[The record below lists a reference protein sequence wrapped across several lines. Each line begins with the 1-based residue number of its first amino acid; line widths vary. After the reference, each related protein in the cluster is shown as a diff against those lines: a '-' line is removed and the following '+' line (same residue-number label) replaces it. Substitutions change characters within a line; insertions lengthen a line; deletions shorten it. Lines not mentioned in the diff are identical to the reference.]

1 RSWQESR
8 KKELLE
14 WDGVGLPECEET
26 NADDSFIAGPVVS
39 DTVSN
44 LPEVAVDV
52 NKSRRGSA
60 TMTSL
65 GSSSSSTTEYTVRVP
80 KNTSKKY
87 NIMAFNAGDRV
98 NCSAW
103 TQARMERDMSAR
115 RIYGEEET
123 AEGGAGSEFGKKQR
137 EEARRKKY
145 GIVTREF
152 KLEDQPWIL
161 KVNGKAG
168 KRFKGVKKGGVTENA
183 SYYIFTQCPDGA
195 FEAFP
200 VHGWY
205 NFTPLAK
212 HRTLTAE
219 EAEEEWGRRNKVVNH
234 FSIMLQRRLRE
245 QERGD
250 DDDDES
256 DKSGKK
262 KKRGGEGESKSKS
275 KKDAGKGKA
284 KKKKG
289 KSNKKEAMEDSDDGD
304 YEGLE
309 VDYMSDE
316 SSSDEEPTKVKPSK
330 EEEHPKGIDEASESE
345 EESEEEKQNEDEA
358 KEEEE
363 EEEGKKTP
371 VQMEK
376 KKKKDSSGES
386 DSSDDSDI
394 EGETASALF
403 MKKRTP
409 PKRPGGRGS
418 AGSSR
423 TGSRPGTPSIDSAS
437 TSNTLR
443 AAASKLEQG
452 ACSKNTHTFKLLGSV
467 CVLVARFP
475 LNVAFSVGKRQN
487 QGVVTDSP
495 AAKRLKLEPST
506 QSPAPS
512 GKSTPQ
518 PASGKSTPSSSDVQL
533 TEEAV
538 RRYLIR
544 KPMTTKD
551 LLKKFQTKRTG
562 LSSEQTVNVLAQILK
577 RLNPERKNINDKM
590 HFYLTE

>member
-1 RSWQESR
+1 MS
-8 KKELLE
+8 
-14 WDGVGLPECEET
+14 
-26 NADDSFIAGPVVS
+26 
-39 DTVSN
+39 
-44 LPEVAVDV
+44 
-52 NKSRRGSA
+52 
-60 TMTSL
+60 SL
-65 GSSSSSTTEYTVRVP
+65 GSNNSSATEYTVRVP
-80 KNTSKKY
+80 KNTNKKY
-87 NIMAFNAGDRV
+87 NIMAFNAGDKV
-98 NCSAW
+98 NCSTW

-123 AEGGAGSEFGKKQR
+123 PEGAAGSEFGKKQR
-137 EEARRKKY
+137 EEARRKKF

-152 KLEDQPWIL
+152 KVEDQPWIL

-168 KRFKGVKKGGVTENA
+168 KRFKGLKKGGVTENA

-245 QERGD
+245 HERGGGD
-250 DDDDES
+250 DDEDENE
-256 DKSGKK
+256 KSGKK
-262 KKRGGEGESKSKS
+262 KKRGGGRGGDLRIHDLEDDLEMSSDDSDSSMGEDGESK
-275 KKDAGKGKA
+275 KA
-284 KKKKG
+284 KKNTGKDSKK
-289 KSNKKEAMEDSDDGD
+289 KKKQKKNESEALEDSDDGD

-316 SSSDEEPTKVKPSK
+316 SSSDEEIERGKPSK
-330 EEEHPKGIDEASESE
+330 AEEHPKGIDEASESE
-345 EESEEEKQNEDEA
+345 EESEEEKQNEEEA

-363 EEEGKKTP
+363 EDDGKKTP

-409 PKRPGGRGS
+409 PKRGGGRGS

-423 TGSRPGTPSIDSAS
+423 TGSRPGTPSIDSAA

-452 ACSKNTHTFKLLGSV
+452 
-467 CVLVARFP
+467 
-475 LNVAFSVGKRQN
+475 KRQT
-487 QGVVTDSP
+487 QGPATDSP
-495 AAKRLKLEPST
+495 AAKRLKMEPSS

-518 PASGKSTPSSSDVQL
+518 PSSGKSTPSSSDVQL

-577 RLNPERKNINDKM
+577 RLNPERKNVNDKM

>member
-1 RSWQESR
+1 
-8 KKELLE
+8 
-14 WDGVGLPECEET
+14 
-26 NADDSFIAGPVVS
+26 
-39 DTVSN
+39 
-44 LPEVAVDV
+44 
-52 NKSRRGSA
+52 
-60 TMTSL
+60 MTSL

-103 TQARMERDMSAR
+103 TQARMERDMSGR

-123 AEGGAGSEFGKKQR
+123 TEGGAGSEFGKKQR
-137 EEARRKKY
+137 EESRRKKF

-205 NFTPLAK
+205 NFTPQAK

-245 QERGD
+245 QERGEG
-250 DDDDES
+250 DDDETE
-256 DKSGKK
+256 KSGKK
-262 KKRGGEGESKSKS
+262 KKKGGGRGGDLHIHDLEDDLEMSSDDSDSSMGDDGESKAKA
-275 KKDAGKGKA
+275 KKDAGKGKT
-284 KKKKG
+284 KKKKR
-289 KSNKKEAMEDSDDGD
+289 KSNDKEAMEDSDDGD

-316 SSSDEEPTKVKPSK
+316 SSSDEEPAKVKPSK
-330 EEEHPKGIDEASESE
+330 EDEHPKGIDEASESE
-345 EESEEEKQNEDEA
+345 EESEEEKPNEDEA

-409 PKRPGGRGS
+409 PKRAGGRGS

-452 ACSKNTHTFKLLGSV
+452 
-467 CVLVARFP
+467 
-475 LNVAFSVGKRQN
+475 KRQI
-487 QGVVTDSP
+487 QGLNTDSP
-495 AAKRLKLEPST
+495 AAKRLKMEPST
-506 QSPAPS
+506 QSPVPS

>member
-1 RSWQESR
+1 MASLVRIGGGGS
-8 KKELLE
+8 
-14 WDGVGLPECEET
+14 
-26 NADDSFIAGPVVS
+26 
-39 DTVSN
+39 
-44 LPEVAVDV
+44 
-52 NKSRRGSA
+52 SA
-60 TMTSL
+60 T
-65 GSSSSSTTEYTVRVP
+65 EYVVRVP
-80 KNTSKKY
+80 KNTAKKY
-87 NIMAFNAGDRV
+87 SIMAFNAGDKV
-98 NCSAW
+98 NCSTW
-103 TQARMERDMSAR
+103 TQARMERDMSNR
-115 RIYGEEET
+115 RMYAEEEAT
-123 AEGGAGSEFGKKQR
+123 EGAAGSEFGKKQR

-145 GIVTREF
+145 GIITREF
-152 KLEDQPWIL
+152 KAEDQPWIL

-168 KRFKGVKKGGVTENA
+168 KRFKGQKKGGVTENA

-205 NFTPLAK
+205 NFTPQAK

-234 FSIMLQRRLRE
+234 FSIMVQRRFRE
-245 QERGD
+245 PERGD
-250 DDDDES
+250 DEEEEGE
-256 DKSGKK
+256 KGGKK
-262 KKRGGEGESKSKS
+262 KKKGGRGGDLRIHDLEDDLEMSSDDSDSSMGEDGEGKS
-275 KKDAGKGKA
+275 

-289 KSNKKEAMEDSDDGD
+289 SKRNAAEDSDDGD
-304 YEGLE
+304 FEGVE
-309 VDYMSDE
+309 VDYMSDDT
-316 SSSDEEPTKVKPSK
+316 SSEEDEPEKVKPSK
-330 EEEHPKGIDEASESE
+330 TEDVPKGVDEMSDSE
-345 EESEEEKQNEDEA
+345 EESEEEKQNEEET

-371 VQMEK
+371 VHMEK
-376 KKKKDSSGES
+376 KKKKGEKDSSGES
-386 DSSDDSDI
+386 DTSDDSDI
-394 EGETASALF
+394 EGEAASALF

-409 PKRPGGRGS
+409 PKRGGGRGS
-418 AGSSR
+418 TGSSR
-423 TGSRPGTPSIDSAS
+423 TGSRPGTPSIDSGS

-443 AAASKLEQG
+443 AAANKLEQ
-452 ACSKNTHTFKLLGSV
+452 S
-467 CVLVARFP
+467 
-475 LNVAFSVGKRQN
+475 KRQMPP
-487 QGVVTDSP
+487 VSSETP
-495 AAKRLKLEPST
+495 AAKRLKMEPSP
-506 QSPAPS
+506 QSPQPS

-562 LSSEQTVNVLAQILK
+562 LSSDQTVNVLAQILK

>member
-1 RSWQESR
+1 
-8 KKELLE
+8 
-14 WDGVGLPECEET
+14 
-26 NADDSFIAGPVVS
+26 
-39 DTVSN
+39 
-44 LPEVAVDV
+44 
-52 NKSRRGSA
+52 
-60 TMTSL
+60 MTSL
-65 GSSSSSTTEYTVRVP
+65 GSSSSSATEYTVRVP

-87 NIMAFNAGDRV
+87 NIMAFNSGDRV
-98 NCSAW
+98 NCSTW

-115 RIYGEEET
+115 RIYGEEE
-123 AEGGAGSEFGKKQR
+123 AADGAAGSEFGKKQR

-145 GIVTREF
+145 GIVKREF
-152 KLEDQPWIL
+152 KVEDQPWVL

-200 VHGWY
+200 VNGWY
-205 NFTPLAK
+205 NFTPQAK

-234 FSIMLQRRLRE
+234 FSIMLQRRFRE
-245 QERGD
+245 QERGGGGD
-250 DDDDES
+250 DDDDDNE
-256 DKSGKK
+256 KSGKK
-262 KKRGGEGESKSKS
+262 KKKGGGRGGDLRIHDLEDDLEMSSDDSDSSMGEDGDSKTKA
-275 KKDAGKGKA
+275 KKDTGKGKG
-284 KKKKG
+284 KKKKR
-289 KSNKKEAMEDSDDGD
+289 KSSDKEALEDSDDGD
-304 YEGLE
+304 QEGLE

-316 SSSDEEPTKVKPSK
+316 SSSDEEQEKGKPSSK
-330 EEEHPKGIDEASESE
+330 GEDHPKGIDEASESE
-345 EESEEEKQNEDEA
+345 EESEEEKPNEEEA

-371 VQMEK
+371 VQTEK
-376 KKKKDSSGES
+376 KKKKGADPAETEKDSSGES
-386 DSSDDSDI
+386 ESSDDSDI
-394 EGETASALF
+394 DGETASALF

-409 PKRPGGRGS
+409 PKRGGRGS

-437 TSNTLR
+437 TSSTLR

-452 ACSKNTHTFKLLGSV
+452 
-467 CVLVARFP
+467 
-475 LNVAFSVGKRQN
+475 KRQTP
-487 QGVVTDSP
+487 GPSADSP
-495 AAKRLKLEPST
+495 AAKRLKMEPSS

-518 PASGKSTPSSSDVQL
+518 PPSGKSTPSSSDVQL

-577 RLNPERKNINDKM
+577 RLNPERKNVNDKM

>member
-1 RSWQESR
+1 
-8 KKELLE
+8 
-14 WDGVGLPECEET
+14 
-26 NADDSFIAGPVVS
+26 
-39 DTVSN
+39 
-44 LPEVAVDV
+44 
-52 NKSRRGSA
+52 
-60 TMTSL
+60 MTSL
-65 GSSSSSTTEYTVRVP
+65 GSSSSSGTEYTVRVP

-87 NIMAFNAGDRV
+87 NIMAFNAGDKV
-98 NCSAW
+98 NCSTW

-123 AEGGAGSEFGKKQR
+123 VEGAAGSEFGKKQR
-137 EEARRKKY
+137 EEARRKKF

-152 KLEDQPWIL
+152 KAEDQPWIL

-168 KRFKGVKKGGVTENA
+168 RRFKGLKKGGVTENA

-200 VHGWY
+200 VQGWY
-205 NFTPLAK
+205 NFTPQAK

-245 QERGD
+245 QERGEE
-250 DDDDES
+250 DE
-256 DKSGKK
+256 DENEKSGKK
-262 KKRGGEGESKSKS
+262 KKKGGGRGGDLRIHDLEDDLEMSSNDSDSSMGDDGESKAKT
-275 KKDAGKGKA
+275 KKDTGKGKG
-284 KKKKG
+284 KKKK
-289 KSNKKEAMEDSDDGD
+289 KSNDKEALEDSDDGD

-316 SSSDEEPTKVKPSK
+316 SSSDEEPEKGKPSK
-330 EEEHPKGIDEASESE
+330 GEDLPKGIDEASESE
-345 EESEEEKQNEDEA
+345 EESEEEKQNEEET

-363 EEEGKKTP
+363 EEDGKKTP
-371 VQMEK
+371 VQVDK

-409 PKRPGGRGS
+409 PKRGGGRGS

-452 ACSKNTHTFKLLGSV
+452 
-467 CVLVARFP
+467 
-475 LNVAFSVGKRQN
+475 KRQTP
-487 QGVVTDSP
+487 GPGTDSP
-495 AAKRLKLEPST
+495 AAKRLKMEPSS
-506 QSPAPS
+506 QSPVPS

-518 PASGKSTPSSSDVQL
+518 PPSGKSTPSSSDVQL

-577 RLNPERKNINDKM
+577 RLNPERKNVNDKM

>member
-1 RSWQESR
+1 
-8 KKELLE
+8 
-14 WDGVGLPECEET
+14 
-26 NADDSFIAGPVVS
+26 
-39 DTVSN
+39 
-44 LPEVAVDV
+44 
-52 NKSRRGSA
+52 
-60 TMTSL
+60 MTSL
-65 GSSSSSTTEYTVRVP
+65 GSSSSTATEYTVRVP

-87 NIMAFNAGDRV
+87 NIMAFNAGDKV
-98 NCSAW
+98 NCSTW

-123 AEGGAGSEFGKKQR
+123 AEGAAGSEFGKKQR
-137 EEARRKKY
+137 EEARRKKF

-152 KLEDQPWIL
+152 KVEDQPWIL

-168 KRFKGVKKGGVTENA
+168 KRFKGIKKGGVTENA

-245 QERGD
+245 QERGEE
-250 DDDDES
+250 DE
-256 DKSGKK
+256 DEGEKSGKK
-262 KKRGGEGESKSKS
+262 KKKGGKGGDLRIHDQDEDLEMSSDDSNSSGGEDGESKTKT
-275 KKDAGKGKA
+275 KKDMGKGKG
-284 KKKKG
+284 KKKK
-289 KSNKKEAMEDSDDGD
+289 KSRSSENEALEDSDDGD
-304 YEGLE
+304 YEGQE

-316 SSSDEEPTKVKPSK
+316 SSSEEEHEKGKPSK
-330 EEEHPKGIDEASESE
+330 EEHPKGIDEASESE
-345 EESEEEKQNEDEA
+345 EESEEEKQNEEEA

-363 EEEGKKTP
+363 EEDGKKTP

-386 DSSDDSDI
+386 ESSDDSDI

-423 TGSRPGTPSIDSAS
+423 TGSRPGTPSIDPAS

-452 ACSKNTHTFKLLGSV
+452 
-467 CVLVARFP
+467 
-475 LNVAFSVGKRQN
+475 KRQN
-487 QGVVTDSP
+487 PVGGTDSP
-495 AAKRLKLEPST
+495 AAKRLKMEPNS

-518 PASGKSTPSSSDVQL
+518 PPSGKSTPSSSDVQL

-562 LSSEQTVNVLAQILK
+562 LSNEQTVNVLAQILK
-577 RLNPERKNINDKM
+577 RLNPERKNVNDKM

>member
-1 RSWQESR
+1 
-8 KKELLE
+8 
-14 WDGVGLPECEET
+14 
-26 NADDSFIAGPVVS
+26 
-39 DTVSN
+39 
-44 LPEVAVDV
+44 
-52 NKSRRGSA
+52 
-60 TMTSL
+60 
-65 GSSSSSTTEYTVRVP
+65 
-80 KNTSKKY
+80 
-87 NIMAFNAGDRV
+87 MAFNSGDRV
-98 NCSAW
+98 TCSGW

-115 RIYGEEET
+115 RIYGEEEM
-123 AEGGAGSEFGKKQR
+123 ADSAAGSEFGKKQR

-145 GIVTREF
+145 GIVTKEF
-152 KLEDQPWIL
+152 KMEDQPWIL

-200 VHGWY
+200 VNGWY
-205 NFTPLAK
+205 NFTPVAK

-245 QERGD
+245 QERGEEDEDEGEKTGKKKKKGGNRGGDLRIHDLED
-250 DDDDES
+250 DMEMSSDDSNSSGGEDGES
-256 DKSGKK
+256 KTKAKKDTGKGKGKK
-262 KKRGGEGESKSKS
+262 KKR
-275 KKDAGKGKA
+275 KG
-284 KKKKG
+284 
-289 KSNKKEAMEDSDDGD
+289 SENEALEDSDDGD

-309 VDYMSDE
+309 VDYMSDD
-316 SSSDEEPTKVKPSK
+316 SSSEEEPEKAKQSKP
-330 EEEHPKGIDEASESE
+330 EEHPKGIDEASESE
-345 EESEEEKQNEDEA
+345 EESEEEKQNEDEN

-363 EEEGKKTP
+363 EEDEKKTP

-376 KKKKDSSGES
+376 KKKKESSGES

-394 EGETASALF
+394 EGETTSALF

-409 PKRPGGRGS
+409 PKRAGGRGS
-418 AGSSR
+418 AGSSK
-423 TGSRPGTPSIDSAS
+423 TGSRPGTPSLDPAS
-437 TSNTLR
+437 TSSTLR

-452 ACSKNTHTFKLLGSV
+452 
-467 CVLVARFP
+467 
-475 LNVAFSVGKRQN
+475 KRQT
-487 QGVVTDSP
+487 QSAATESP
-495 AAKRLKLEPST
+495 AAKRLKMEPST

-512 GKSTPQ
+512 GKTTPQ

-562 LSSEQTVNVLAQILK
+562 LSNEQTVNVLAQILK
-577 RLNPERKNINDKM
+577 RLNPERKNVNDKM

>member
-1 RSWQESR
+1 
-8 KKELLE
+8 
-14 WDGVGLPECEET
+14 
-26 NADDSFIAGPVVS
+26 
-39 DTVSN
+39 
-44 LPEVAVDV
+44 
-52 NKSRRGSA
+52 
-60 TMTSL
+60 
-65 GSSSSSTTEYTVRVP
+65 
-80 KNTSKKY
+80 
-87 NIMAFNAGDRV
+87 
-98 NCSAW
+98 
-103 TQARMERDMSAR
+103 MSAR
-115 RIYGEEET
+115 RIYGEEEVP
-123 AEGGAGSEFGKKQR
+123 ESGAGSEFGKKQR
-137 EEARRKKY
+137 EEARRKKF

-152 KLEDQPWIL
+152 KAEDQPWIL
-161 KVNGKAG
+161 KVNGKGG
-168 KRFKGVKKGGVTENA
+168 KRFKGQRKGGVTENA
-183 SYYIFTQCPDGA
+183 SYYIFTQCADGA

-200 VHGWY
+200 VNSWY
-205 NFTPLAK
+205 NFTPLSK

-219 EAEEEWGRRNKVVNH
+219 EAEEEWSRSATGSGLTWAGPGLPGLTVPFCRRNKVVNH

-245 QERGD
+245 ENCE
-250 DDDDES
+250 DEE
-256 DKSGKK
+256 DEGEKSGKK
-262 KKRGGEGESKSKS
+262 KKKKGGGKGGDLRIHDLEDELEMSSDDSDGSVEEDGENKTKP
-275 KKDAGKGKA
+275 KKNPGKGKG
-284 KKKKG
+284 KKKKR
-289 KSNKKEAMEDSDDGD
+289 KDDDEALEDSDDGD

-316 SSSDEEPTKVKPSK
+316 SRSARVFHTSSAARRKNQKRENPTKQRTS
-330 EEEHPKGIDEASESE
+330 PKVLTIRDPFDDFFLYRLSNPGPFAGIDEASESE
-345 EESEEEKQNEDEA
+345 EESEEEKQNGEEA

-371 VQMEK
+371 VQVEK

-394 EGETASALF
+394 EGEATSALF

-409 PKRPGGRGS
+409 PKRGGGRGS

-423 TGSRPGTPSIDSAS
+423 TGSRPGTPSIDSAA

-452 ACSKNTHTFKLLGSV
+452 
-467 CVLVARFP
+467 
-475 LNVAFSVGKRQN
+475 KRQMP
-487 QGVVTDSP
+487 GTDCP
-495 AAKRLKLEPST
+495 AAKRLKMDPSS
-506 QSPAPS
+506 QSPGPS

-518 PASGKSTPSSSDVQL
+518 PPSGKSTPSSRYVLRHLEPTVNDVQL

-577 RLNPERKNINDKM
+577 RLNPERKNVNDKM

>member
-1 RSWQESR
+1 FVLQ
-8 KKELLE
+8 
-14 WDGVGLPECEET
+14 
-26 NADDSFIAGPVVS
+26 
-39 DTVSN
+39 
-44 LPEVAVDV
+44 
-52 NKSRRGSA
+52 
-60 TMTSL
+60 

-98 NCSAW
+98 NCSSW

-123 AEGGAGSEFGKKQR
+123 PEGAAGSEFGKKQR
-137 EEARRKKY
+137 EEARRKKF
-145 GIVTREF
+145 GIVTKEF
-152 KLEDQPWIL
+152 KVEDQPWLL

-168 KRFKGVKKGGVTENA
+168 KRFKGIKKGGVTENA

-205 NFTPLAK
+205 NFTPQAK

-245 QERGD
+245 QERGE
-250 DDDDES
+250 DEEEEG
-256 DKSGKK
+256 DKAGKK
-262 KKRGGEGESKSKS
+262 KKKGGKKGGDLRITDLEEDLEMSSDDSDSSMGEDGESKPKKKDTAKGKGKKKKSKS
-275 KKDAGKGKA
+275 KD
-284 KKKKG
+284 
-289 KSNKKEAMEDSDDGD
+289 SEALEDSDDGD

-316 SSSDEEPTKVKPSK
+316 SSSSEEEPEKGKPAK
-330 EEEHPKGIDEASESE
+330 GEDLPKGIDEASESE
-345 EESEEEKQNEDEA
+345 EESEEEKQNEEET

-363 EEEGKKTP
+363 EEEEKKTP
-371 VQMEK
+371 VPAEK
-376 KKKKDSSGES
+376 KKKKGEK
-386 DSSDDSDI
+386 DT
-394 EGETASALF
+394 ELNE
-403 MKKRTP
+403 
-409 PKRPGGRGS
+409 GGRGS

-443 AAASKLEQG
+443 AAATKLEQG
-452 ACSKNTHTFKLLGSV
+452 
-467 CVLVARFP
+467 
-475 LNVAFSVGKRQN
+475 KRQS
-487 QGVVTDSP
+487 QPSADTP
-495 AAKRLKLEPST
+495 AAKRLKMEPNS
-506 QSPAPS
+506 QSPAAS

-518 PASGKSTPSSSDVQL
+518 PPSGKSTPSSSDVQL
-533 TEEAV
+533 TEDAV

-577 RLNPERKNINDKM
+577 RLNPERKNINEKM

>member
-1 RSWQESR
+1 
-8 KKELLE
+8 
-14 WDGVGLPECEET
+14 
-26 NADDSFIAGPVVS
+26 
-39 DTVSN
+39 
-44 LPEVAVDV
+44 
-52 NKSRRGSA
+52 
-60 TMTSL
+60 MTSL

-87 NIMAFNAGDRV
+87 NIMAFNAGDKV

-123 AEGGAGSEFGKKQR
+123 PESGAGSEFGKKQR
-137 EEARRKKY
+137 EEARRKKF

-152 KLEDQPWIL
+152 KAEDQPWIL

-205 NFTPLAK
+205 NFTPQAK

-245 QERGD
+245 QDRGD
-250 DDDDES
+250 DEEDES
-256 DKSGKK
+256 GKSGKK
-262 KKRGGEGESKSKS
+262 KKKGGGRGGDLLIHDLEDDLEMSSDDSDSSVGEDGASKAKTKKAAGKSKT
-275 KKDAGKGKA
+275 KKKQKGGEKDAL
-284 KKKKG
+284 
-289 KSNKKEAMEDSDDGD
+289 EDSDDGD

-316 SSSDEEPTKVKPSK
+316 SSPDEDQVNEKPTR
-330 EEEHPKGIDEASESE
+330 EEEHPKGIDEESESE
-345 EESEEEKQNEDEA
+345 EESEEEKKNEEEA

-371 VQMEK
+371 VQVEK

-409 PKRPGGRGS
+409 PKRAGGRGS

-452 ACSKNTHTFKLLGSV
+452 
-467 CVLVARFP
+467 
-475 LNVAFSVGKRQN
+475 KRQ
-487 QGVVTDSP
+487 GAAADSP
-495 AAKRLKLEPST
+495 AAKRLKMEPST
-506 QSPAPS
+506 QSPVPS

-518 PASGKSTPSSSDVQL
+518 PPSGKSTPSSSDVQL
-533 TEEAV
+533 TEDAV

-577 RLNPERKNINDKM
+577 RLNPERKNVNDKM

>member
-1 RSWQESR
+1 
-8 KKELLE
+8 
-14 WDGVGLPECEET
+14 
-26 NADDSFIAGPVVS
+26 
-39 DTVSN
+39 
-44 LPEVAVDV
+44 
-52 NKSRRGSA
+52 
-60 TMTSL
+60 MTSL

-87 NIMAFNAGDRV
+87 NIMAFNSGDRV
-98 NCSAW
+98 NCSTW

-123 AEGGAGSEFGKKQR
+123 AESGAGSEFGKKQR
-137 EEARRKKY
+137 EEARRKKF

-152 KLEDQPWIL
+152 KAEDQPWIL

-205 NFTPLAK
+205 NFTQQAK

-245 QERGD
+245 QERGE
-250 DDDDES
+250 DDEEET

-262 KKRGGEGESKSKS
+262 KKKGGGKGADLLIHDLEDELEMSSDDSDSSMGDDGESKSKTN
-275 KKDAGKGKA
+275 KGTGKGKT
-284 KKKKG
+284 KKKKRKG
-289 KSNKKEAMEDSDDGD
+289 SDKEALEDSDDGD

-316 SSSDEEPTKVKPSK
+316 SSSDEEPTNEKPTK

-345 EESEEEKQNEDEA
+345 EESEEEKPNEDEA

-371 VQMEK
+371 VQTEK
-376 KKKKDSSGES
+376 KKKKESSGES
-386 DSSDDSDI
+386 ESSDDSDI

-409 PKRPGGRGS
+409 PKRAGGRGS

-443 AAASKLEQG
+443 AAATKLEQG
-452 ACSKNTHTFKLLGSV
+452 
-467 CVLVARFP
+467 
-475 LNVAFSVGKRQN
+475 KRQ
-487 QGVVTDSP
+487 GAATDSP

-506 QSPAPS
+506 QSPVPS

-518 PASGKSTPSSSDVQL
+518 TPSGKSTPSSSDVQL

-577 RLNPERKNINDKM
+577 RLNPERKNVNDKM

>member
-1 RSWQESR
+1 
-8 KKELLE
+8 
-14 WDGVGLPECEET
+14 
-26 NADDSFIAGPVVS
+26 
-39 DTVSN
+39 
-44 LPEVAVDV
+44 
-52 NKSRRGSA
+52 
-60 TMTSL
+60 
-65 GSSSSSTTEYTVRVP
+65 
-80 KNTSKKY
+80 
-87 NIMAFNAGDRV
+87 
-98 NCSAW
+98 
-103 TQARMERDMSAR
+103 MERDMSAR
-115 RIYGEEET
+115 RIYGEEEM
-123 AEGGAGSEFGKKQR
+123 ADSAAGSEFGKKQR

-145 GIVTREF
+145 GIVTKEF
-152 KLEDQPWIL
+152 KMEDQPWIL

-200 VHGWY
+200 VNGWY
-205 NFTPLAK
+205 NFTPVAK

-245 QERGD
+245 QERGEEDEDEGEKTGKKKKKGGNRGGDLRIHDLED
-250 DDDDES
+250 DMEMSSDDSNSSGGEDGES
-256 DKSGKK
+256 KTKAKKDTGKGKGKK
-262 KKRGGEGESKSKS
+262 KKR
-275 KKDAGKGKA
+275 KG
-284 KKKKG
+284 
-289 KSNKKEAMEDSDDGD
+289 SENEALEDSDDGD

-309 VDYMSDE
+309 VDYMSDD
-316 SSSDEEPTKVKPSK
+316 SSSEEEPEKAKQSKP
-330 EEEHPKGIDEASESE
+330 EEHPKGIDEASESE
-345 EESEEEKQNEDEA
+345 EESEEEKQNEDEN

-363 EEEGKKTP
+363 EEDEKKTP

-376 KKKKDSSGES
+376 KKKKESSGES

-394 EGETASALF
+394 EGETTSALF

-409 PKRPGGRGS
+409 PKRAGGRGS
-418 AGSSR
+418 AGSSK
-423 TGSRPGTPSIDSAS
+423 TGSRPGTPSLDPAS
-437 TSNTLR
+437 TSSTLR

-452 ACSKNTHTFKLLGSV
+452 
-467 CVLVARFP
+467 
-475 LNVAFSVGKRQN
+475 KRQT
-487 QGVVTDSP
+487 QSAATESP
-495 AAKRLKLEPST
+495 AAKRLKMEPST

-512 GKSTPQ
+512 GKTTPQ

-562 LSSEQTVNVLAQILK
+562 LSNEQTVNVLAQILK
-577 RLNPERKNINDKM
+577 RLNPERKNVNDKM

>member
-1 RSWQESR
+1 
-8 KKELLE
+8 
-14 WDGVGLPECEET
+14 
-26 NADDSFIAGPVVS
+26 
-39 DTVSN
+39 
-44 LPEVAVDV
+44 
-52 NKSRRGSA
+52 
-60 TMTSL
+60 MTSL
-65 GSSSSSTTEYTVRVP
+65 GSSSSSATEYTVRVP

-87 NIMAFNAGDRV
+87 NIMAFNSGDRV
-98 NCSAW
+98 NCSTW

-115 RIYGEEET
+115 RIYGEEEMQ
-123 AEGGAGSEFGKKQR
+123 EGAAGSEFGKKQR
-137 EEARRKKY
+137 EEARRKKF

-152 KLEDQPWIL
+152 KVEDQPWIL

-168 KRFKGVKKGGVTENA
+168 KRFKGQKKGGVTENA

-234 FSIMLQRRLRE
+234 FSIMLQRRFRE
-245 QERGD
+245 QERGE
-250 DDDDES
+250 DDDDEGE
-256 DKSGKK
+256 KSGKK
-262 KKRGGEGESKSKS
+262 KKKGGGRGGDLRIHDLEDDLEMSSDDSDSSMGDDGESKTKA
-275 KKDAGKGKA
+275 KKDTGKGKG
-284 KKKKG
+284 KKKKKR
-289 KSNKKEAMEDSDDGD
+289 KSNEEALEDSDDGD

-309 VDYMSDE
+309 VDYMSDD
-316 SSSDEEPTKVKPSK
+316 SSSDEEPEGKGKLSK
-330 EEEHPKGIDEASESE
+330 GEDHPKGIDEASESE
-345 EESEEEKQNEDEA
+345 EESEEEKQNEEET

-371 VQMEK
+371 VQVEK

-394 EGETASALF
+394 DGETASALF

-409 PKRPGGRGS
+409 PKRGGGRGS

-452 ACSKNTHTFKLLGSV
+452 
-467 CVLVARFP
+467 
-475 LNVAFSVGKRQN
+475 KRQP
-487 QGVVTDSP
+487 QGPVTDSP
-495 AAKRLKLEPST
+495 AAKRLKMEPNS

-518 PASGKSTPSSSDVQL
+518 PPSGKSTPSSSDVQL

-577 RLNPERKNINDKM
+577 RLNPERKNVNDKM

>member
-1 RSWQESR
+1 
-8 KKELLE
+8 
-14 WDGVGLPECEET
+14 
-26 NADDSFIAGPVVS
+26 
-39 DTVSN
+39 
-44 LPEVAVDV
+44 
-52 NKSRRGSA
+52 
-60 TMTSL
+60 
-65 GSSSSSTTEYTVRVP
+65 
-80 KNTSKKY
+80 
-87 NIMAFNAGDRV
+87 
-98 NCSAW
+98 
-103 TQARMERDMSAR
+103 MERDMSAR
-115 RIYGEEET
+115 RIYGEEEM
-123 AEGGAGSEFGKKQR
+123 ADSAAGSEFGKKQR

-145 GIVTREF
+145 GIVTKEF
-152 KLEDQPWIL
+152 KMEDQPWIL

-200 VHGWY
+200 VNGWY
-205 NFTPLAK
+205 NFTPVAK

-245 QERGD
+245 QERGEEDEDEGEKTGKKKKKGGNRGGDLRIHDLED
-250 DDDDES
+250 DMEMSSDDSNSSGGEDGES
-256 DKSGKK
+256 KTKAKKDTGKGKGKK
-262 KKRGGEGESKSKS
+262 KKR
-275 KKDAGKGKA
+275 KG
-284 KKKKG
+284 
-289 KSNKKEAMEDSDDGD
+289 SENEALEDSDDGD

-309 VDYMSDE
+309 VDYMSDD
-316 SSSDEEPTKVKPSK
+316 SSSEEEPEKAKQSKP
-330 EEEHPKGIDEASESE
+330 EEHPKGIDEASESE
-345 EESEEEKQNEDEA
+345 EESEEEKQNEDEN

-363 EEEGKKTP
+363 EEDEKKTP

-376 KKKKDSSGES
+376 KKKKAESSGES

-394 EGETASALF
+394 EGETTSALF

-409 PKRPGGRGS
+409 PKRAGGRGS
-418 AGSSR
+418 AGSSK
-423 TGSRPGTPSIDSAS
+423 TGSRPGTPSLDPAS
-437 TSNTLR
+437 TSSTLR

-452 ACSKNTHTFKLLGSV
+452 
-467 CVLVARFP
+467 
-475 LNVAFSVGKRQN
+475 KRQT
-487 QGVVTDSP
+487 QSAATESP
-495 AAKRLKLEPST
+495 AAKRLKMEPST

-512 GKSTPQ
+512 GKTTPQ

-562 LSSEQTVNVLAQILK
+562 LSNEQTVNVLAQILK
-577 RLNPERKNINDKM
+577 RLNPERKNVNDKM

>member
-1 RSWQESR
+1 
-8 KKELLE
+8 
-14 WDGVGLPECEET
+14 
-26 NADDSFIAGPVVS
+26 
-39 DTVSN
+39 
-44 LPEVAVDV
+44 
-52 NKSRRGSA
+52 
-60 TMTSL
+60 MTSL

-262 KKRGGEGESKSKS
+262 KKRGGGRGGDLRIHDLEDDLEMSSDDSGSSMGEGESKSKS

-316 SSSDEEPTKVKPSK
+316 SSSDDEPTKVKPSK

-452 ACSKNTHTFKLLGSV
+452 
-467 CVLVARFP
+467 
-475 LNVAFSVGKRQN
+475 KRQN
-487 QGVVTDSP
+487 QGVATDSP

>member
-1 RSWQESR
+1 MSSLVSICSSNFCLSNRN
-8 KKELLE
+8 
-14 WDGVGLPECEET
+14 T
-26 NADDSFIAGPVVS
+26 N
-39 DTVSN
+39 
-44 LPEVAVDV
+44 
-52 NKSRRGSA
+52 
-60 TMTSL
+60 
-65 GSSSSSTTEYTVRVP
+65 
-80 KNTSKKY
+80 KKY
-87 NIMAFNAGDRV
+87 NIMAFNAGDKV
-98 NCSAW
+98 NCSTW

-123 AEGGAGSEFGKKQR
+123 PEGAAGSEFGKKQR
-137 EEARRKKY
+137 EEARRKKF

-152 KLEDQPWIL
+152 KVEDQPWIL

-168 KRFKGVKKGGVTENA
+168 KRFKGLKKGGVTENA

-245 QERGD
+245 HERGGGD
-250 DDDDES
+250 DDEDENE
-256 DKSGKK
+256 KSGKK
-262 KKRGGEGESKSKS
+262 KKRGGGRGGDLRIHDLEDDLEMSSDDSDSSMGEG
-275 KKDAGKGKA
+275 KDS
-284 KKKKG
+284 KKKK
-289 KSNKKEAMEDSDDGD
+289 KQKKNESEALEDSDDGD

-316 SSSDEEPTKVKPSK
+316 R
-330 EEEHPKGIDEASESE
+330 IDEASESE
-345 EESEEEKQNEDEA
+345 EESEEEKQNEEEA

-363 EEEGKKTP
+363 EDDGKKTP

-403 MKKRTP
+403 MVKKRTP
-409 PKRPGGRGS
+409 PKRGGGRGS

-423 TGSRPGTPSIDSAS
+423 TGSRPGTPSIDSAA

-452 ACSKNTHTFKLLGSV
+452 
-467 CVLVARFP
+467 
-475 LNVAFSVGKRQN
+475 KRQT
-487 QGVVTDSP
+487 QGPATDSP
-495 AAKRLKLEPST
+495 AAKRLKMEPSS

-518 PASGKSTPSSSDVQL
+518 PSSGKSTPSSSDVQL

-577 RLNPERKNINDKM
+577 RLNPERKNVNDKM

>member
-1 RSWQESR
+1 M
-8 KKELLE
+8 
-14 WDGVGLPECEET
+14 
-26 NADDSFIAGPVVS
+26 A
-39 DTVSN
+39 
-44 LPEVAVDV
+44 
-52 NKSRRGSA
+52 
-60 TMTSL
+60 SL
-65 GSSSSSTTEYTVRVP
+65 GNSSSSTTEYTVRVP

-87 NIMAFNAGDRV
+87 NIMAFNAGDKV
-98 NCSAW
+98 NCSTW

-123 AEGGAGSEFGKKQR
+123 PEGGAGSEFGKKQR
-137 EEARRKKY
+137 EEARRKKF
-145 GIVTREF
+145 GIITREF
-152 KLEDQPWIL
+152 KVEDQPWLL
-161 KVNGKAG
+161 KINGKAG
-168 KRFKGVKKGGVTENA
+168 KRFKGQKKGGVTENA

-234 FSIMLQRRLRE
+234 FSIMLQKRFRE
-245 QERGD
+245 QDRGD
-250 DDDDES
+250 DDDDEAE
-256 DKSGKK
+256 KQGKK
-262 KKRGGEGESKSKS
+262 KKKKSGGRGGDLRIHDLEDDLEMSSNDSDSSMGEDGEAKVKTKSDTSK
-275 KKDAGKGKA
+275 GKGK
-284 KKKKG
+284 KKKKR
-289 KSNKKEAMEDSDDGD
+289 KNSEEALEDSDDGD

-316 SSSDEEPTKVKPSK
+316 SSSEEEPEKGKPSK
-330 EEEHPKGIDEASESE
+330 EEHPKGIDEASESE
-345 EESEEEKQNEDEA
+345 EESEEEKQNEEEA

-371 VQMEK
+371 VQFEK

-386 DSSDDSDI
+386 ESSDDSDI
-394 EGETASALF
+394 EKETASALF

-409 PKRPGGRGS
+409 PKRGGGGGGRGS

-423 TGSRPGTPSIDSAS
+423 TGSRPGTPSIDPAS

-452 ACSKNTHTFKLLGSV
+452 
-467 CVLVARFP
+467 
-475 LNVAFSVGKRQN
+475 KRQA
-487 QGVVTDSP
+487 QGPATESP
-495 AAKRLKLEPST
+495 AAKRLKMEPSS
-506 QSPAPS
+506 QSPGPS

-518 PASGKSTPSSSDVQL
+518 PQSGKSTPSASDVQL

-577 RLNPERKNINDKM
+577 RLNPERKNVNDKM

>member
-1 RSWQESR
+1 MEHCKRNC
-8 KKELLE
+8 LL
-14 WDGVGLPECEET
+14 VLQ
-26 NADDSFIAGPVVS
+26 A
-39 DTVSN
+39 
-44 LPEVAVDV
+44 
-52 NKSRRGSA
+52 
-60 TMTSL
+60 
-65 GSSSSSTTEYTVRVP
+65 SSSSSGTEYTVRVP

-87 NIMAFNAGDRV
+87 NIMAFNAGDKV

-115 RIYGEEET
+115 KIYGEEET
-123 AEGGAGSEFGKKQR
+123 PEGAAGSEFGKKQR
-137 EEARRKKY
+137 EEARRKRF

-152 KLEDQPWIL
+152 KVEDQPWIL

-168 KRFKGVKKGGVTENA
+168 KRFKGLKKGGVTENA

-205 NFTPLAK
+205 NFTPVAK

-245 QERGD
+245 QTQGD
-250 DDDDES
+250 EEEDES
-256 DKSGKK
+256 EKS
-262 KKRGGEGESKSKS
+262 
-275 KKDAGKGKA
+275 A

-289 KSNKKEAMEDSDDGD
+289 GGRGGDLRIHDLEDDFEMSSDDSDNSMGEDGEGKTKAKNETGKGKSKKKKKSKDKDALEDSDDGD

-316 SSSDEEPTKVKPSK
+316 SSSEEEPEKGRPSK
-330 EEEHPKGIDEASESE
+330 GEDLPKGIDEASESE
-345 EESEEEKQNEDEA
+345 EESEEEKQNEEEA

-371 VQMEK
+371 AQTEK

-403 MKKRTP
+403 MVKKRTP
-409 PKRPGGRGS
+409 PKRGGGRGS
-418 AGSSR
+418 AGSSK
-423 TGSRPGTPSIDSAS
+423 TGSRPGTPSIDSAA

-452 ACSKNTHTFKLLGSV
+452 
-467 CVLVARFP
+467 
-475 LNVAFSVGKRQN
+475 KRQA
-487 QGVVTDSP
+487 QGPGTDSP
-495 AAKRLKLEPST
+495 AAKRLKMDPSS

-512 GKSTPQ
+512 GKSTPHS
-518 PASGKSTPSSSDVQL
+518 PSGKSTPSSSDVQL

-577 RLNPERKNINDKM
+577 RLNPERKNVNDKM

>member
-1 RSWQESR
+1 MAFMVCTLFKCDRLPTR
-8 KKELLE
+8 TLFLLQ
-14 WDGVGLPECEET
+14 
-26 NADDSFIAGPVVS
+26 
-39 DTVSN
+39 
-44 LPEVAVDV
+44 
-52 NKSRRGSA
+52 
-60 TMTSL
+60 
-65 GSSSSSTTEYTVRVP
+65 GSSSSTSTTEYIVRVP

-98 NCSAW
+98 NCSTW

-115 RIYGEEET
+115 KIYGEEET
-123 AEGGAGSEFGKKQR
+123 PEGAAGSEFGKKQR
-137 EEARRKKY
+137 EEARRKKF

-152 KLEDQPWIL
+152 KVEDQPWIL

-168 KRFKGVKKGGVTENA
+168 KRFKGIKKGGVTENA

-205 NFTPLAK
+205 NFTPQAK

-245 QERGD
+245 QERGEE
-250 DDDDES
+250 DE
-256 DKSGKK
+256 DEGEKSGKK
-262 KKRGGEGESKSKS
+262 KKKGGGRGGDLRIHDLEDELEMSSDDSDSSMGDDGESKPKV

-284 KKKKG
+284 KRKKQ
-289 KSNKKEAMEDSDDGD
+289 KSKDNEALEDSDDGD

-309 VDYMSDE
+309 
-316 SSSDEEPTKVKPSK
+316 
-330 EEEHPKGIDEASESE
+330 
-345 EESEEEKQNEDEA
+345 
-358 KEEEE
+358 
-363 EEEGKKTP
+363 
-371 VQMEK
+371 
-376 KKKKDSSGES
+376 
-386 DSSDDSDI
+386 
-394 EGETASALF
+394 
-403 MKKRTP
+403 KKRTP
-409 PKRPGGRGS
+409 PKRAGGRGS

-423 TGSRPGTPSIDSAS
+423 TGSRPGTPSLDSAS

-452 ACSKNTHTFKLLGSV
+452 
-467 CVLVARFP
+467 
-475 LNVAFSVGKRQN
+475 KRQ
-487 QGVVTDSP
+487 GPSIDSP
-495 AAKRLKLEPST
+495 AAKKLKMEPST
-506 QSPAPS
+506 QSPVPS

-518 PASGKSTPSSSDVQL
+518 PQSGKSTPSSSDVQL

>member
-1 RSWQESR
+1 MVYSVWYYYITDREKTKSIKQNP
-8 KKELLE
+8 L
-14 WDGVGLPECEET
+14 
-26 NADDSFIAGPVVS
+26 
-39 DTVSN
+39 N
-44 LPEVAVDV
+44 LSV
-52 NKSRRGSA
+52 
-60 TMTSL
+60 L
-65 GSSSSSTTEYTVRVP
+65 QGSSSSSATEYTVRVP
-80 KNTSKKY
+80 NHPSVLHFS
-87 NIMAFNAGDRV
+87 NISLPV
-98 NCSAW
+98 PS
-103 TQARMERDMSAR
+103 QARMERDMSAR

-123 AEGGAGSEFGKKQR
+123 QEGAAGSEFGKKQR
-137 EEARRKKY
+137 EEARRKKF

-152 KLEDQPWIL
+152 KVEDQPWIL

-168 KRFKGVKKGGVTENA
+168 KRFKGQKKGGVTENA

-234 FSIMLQRRLRE
+234 FSIMLQRRFRE
-245 QERGD
+245 QERGE
-250 DDDDES
+250 DDEDDA

-262 KKRGGEGESKSKS
+262 KKKAGGRGGDLRIHDLEDDLEMSSDNSDSSMGDDGESKTRA
-275 KKDAGKGKA
+275 KKDTGKGKG
-284 KKKKG
+284 KKKKR
-289 KSNKKEAMEDSDDGD
+289 KSNEEALEDSDDGD

-309 VDYMSDE
+309 
-316 SSSDEEPTKVKPSK
+316 
-330 EEEHPKGIDEASESE
+330 
-345 EESEEEKQNEDEA
+345 
-358 KEEEE
+358 
-363 EEEGKKTP
+363 
-371 VQMEK
+371 
-376 KKKKDSSGES
+376 
-386 DSSDDSDI
+386 
-394 EGETASALF
+394 
-403 MKKRTP
+403 KKRTP
-409 PKRPGGRGS
+409 PKRGGGRGS

-437 TSNTLR
+437 TSSTLR

-452 ACSKNTHTFKLLGSV
+452 
-467 CVLVARFP
+467 
-475 LNVAFSVGKRQN
+475 KRQT
-487 QGVVTDSP
+487 QGPATDSP
-495 AAKRLKLEPST
+495 AAKRLKMEPST
-506 QSPAPS
+506 QSPVPS

-518 PASGKSTPSSSDVQL
+518 PPSGKSTPSSSDVQL

-577 RLNPERKNINDKM
+577 RLNPERKNVNDKM

>member
-1 RSWQESR
+1 
-8 KKELLE
+8 
-14 WDGVGLPECEET
+14 
-26 NADDSFIAGPVVS
+26 
-39 DTVSN
+39 
-44 LPEVAVDV
+44 
-52 NKSRRGSA
+52 
-60 TMTSL
+60 MTSL
-65 GSSSSSTTEYTVRVP
+65 GSSSSSGTEYTVRVP

-87 NIMAFNAGDRV
+87 NIMAFNAGDKV

-115 RIYGEEET
+115 RIYGGEEDT
-123 AEGGAGSEFGKKQR
+123 TDGAAGSEFGKKQR
-137 EEARRKKY
+137 EEARRKKF

-152 KLEDQPWIL
+152 KVEDQPWIL

-168 KRFKGVKKGGVTENA
+168 KRFKGLKKGGVTENA

-205 NFTPLAK
+205 NFTPQAK

-245 QERGD
+245 QERGE
-250 DDDDES
+250 DDE
-256 DKSGKK
+256 DENEKSGKK
-262 KKRGGEGESKSKS
+262 KKKGGGRGGDLRIHDLEDDLEMSSDDSDSSMGDDEGKSKT
-275 KKDAGKGKA
+275 KKDTGKGKGKK

-289 KSNKKEAMEDSDDGD
+289 NDKEALEDSDDGD

-316 SSSDEEPTKVKPSK
+316 SSSDEEPEKGKPSK
-330 EEEHPKGIDEASESE
+330 GEDLPKGIDEASESE
-345 EESEEEKQNEDEA
+345 EESEEEKQNEEET

-371 VQMEK
+371 VQVEK

-409 PKRPGGRGS
+409 PKRGGGRGS
-418 AGSSR
+418 AGSSK

-452 ACSKNTHTFKLLGSV
+452 
-467 CVLVARFP
+467 
-475 LNVAFSVGKRQN
+475 KRQT
-487 QGVVTDSP
+487 QGPSTESP
-495 AAKRLKLEPST
+495 AAKRLKMEPSS
-506 QSPAPS
+506 QSPVPS

-518 PASGKSTPSSSDVQL
+518 PPSGKSTPSSSDVQL

-577 RLNPERKNINDKM
+577 RLNPERKNVNDKM

>member
-1 RSWQESR
+1 MDLFVLQ
-8 KKELLE
+8 
-14 WDGVGLPECEET
+14 
-26 NADDSFIAGPVVS
+26 
-39 DTVSN
+39 
-44 LPEVAVDV
+44 
-52 NKSRRGSA
+52 
-60 TMTSL
+60 

-98 NCSAW
+98 SCSTW

-115 RIYGEEET
+115 RIYGEDET
-123 AEGGAGSEFGKKQR
+123 TEGAAGSEFGKKQR
-137 EEARRKKY
+137 EEARRKKF

-152 KLEDQPWIL
+152 KVEDQPWIL

-168 KRFKGVKKGGVTENA
+168 KRFKGLKKGGVTENA

-205 NFTPLAK
+205 NFTPQAK

-245 QERGD
+245 QEHGED
-250 DDDDES
+250 VEDEG

-262 KKRGGEGESKSKS
+262 KKKGGRRGGDLRIHDLEDDLEMSSDDSDSNGESKTKA
-275 KKDAGKGKA
+275 KKDAGKGKG
-284 KKKKG
+284 KKKKR
-289 KSNKKEAMEDSDDGD
+289 KSNNKEALEDSDDGD

-309 VDYMSDE
+309 
-316 SSSDEEPTKVKPSK
+316 
-330 EEEHPKGIDEASESE
+330 
-345 EESEEEKQNEDEA
+345 
-358 KEEEE
+358 
-363 EEEGKKTP
+363 
-371 VQMEK
+371 
-376 KKKKDSSGES
+376 
-386 DSSDDSDI
+386 
-394 EGETASALF
+394 
-403 MKKRTP
+403 KKRTP
-409 PKRPGGRGS
+409 PKRAGGRGS

-452 ACSKNTHTFKLLGSV
+452 
-467 CVLVARFP
+467 
-475 LNVAFSVGKRQN
+475 KRQT
-487 QGVVTDSP
+487 QGPGTDSP
-495 AAKRLKLEPST
+495 AAKRLKMEPSS
-506 QSPAPS
+506 QSPVPS

-518 PASGKSTPSSSDVQL
+518 PPSGKSTPSSSDVQL

-577 RLNPERKNINDKM
+577 RLNPERKNVNDKM